1 MTRGA
6 ALVVVAVLALAGRAS
21 ADERARRVYEESCA
35 PCHGKTGAGDG
46 PAARWQ
52 DPRPRDF
59 TRGSYKLRST
69 PSGALPTDADLLAVI
84 EGGIPG
90 TSMPAW
96 KGKLSLADRKALVV
110 LIKGFSPRFSEPAPA
125 ALPPSP
131 PPRTD
136 EALVAEGRALYRLMR
151 CWECHGPEGRGD
163 GLAGKEMLDDWKRR
177 IRPADLT
184 RGPLRAGGEVAA
196 IFRVLDTGMNGSPM
210 PSYADAMAMGREP
223 LQDLE
228 GIATFYGAVAARELA
243 PWVAAMPTEAA
254 VDALSD
260 EAKRALVERRLWALS
275 LYVRSLRAPRGVL
288 DWLLRDRVGREG
300 AAFRAPGDR
309 RTLPSG
315 QRVSQDWEP
324 PAEFD
329 EYRLVRR
336 LGAGGMGMVYLAHD
350 TVLDRAVAI

>member
-1 MTRGA
+1 MIRGA
-6 ALVVVAVLALAGRAS
+6 TLVVLAVLALAGRAS

-35 PCHGKTGAGDG
+35 PCHGRNGAGDG

-69 PSGALPTDADLLAVI
+69 ASGALPTDADLLAVI
-84 EGGIPG
+84 DGGIPG

-96 KGKLSLADRKALVV
+96 KGKLSLADRQALVAV
-110 LIKGFSPRFSEPAPA
+110 IKGFSPRFAEPAPSA
-125 ALPPSP
+125 RAVPPA
-131 PPRTD
+131 PR
-136 EALVAEGRALYRLMR
+136 ESMLAEGRALYRLMR

-163 GLAGKEMLDDWKRR
+163 GLAGKEMIDDWKRP

-184 RGPLRAGGEVAA
+184 RGPLRSGGEAAA

-228 GIATFYGAVAARELA
+228 GIAAFYGAAAARELA

-260 EAKRALVERRLWALS
+260 EARRALVERRLWALAA
-275 LYVRSLRAPRGVL
+275 YVRSLRAPRGVL
-288 DWLLRDRVGREG
+288 DWLLRDRVGR
-300 AAFRAPGDR
+300 
-309 RTLPSG
+309 
-315 QRVSQDWEP
+315 
-324 PAEFD
+324 
-329 EYRLVRR
+329 
-336 LGAGGMGMVYLAHD
+336 
-350 TVLDRAVAI
+350 